1 MIKAAESAVT
11 KNSGQIR
18 ILVAEDDK
26 FLSKVLSDKLRRRGF
41 EVLLASDGT
50 EAVNRIKENNLDL
63 VLLDLVMPNK
73 DGFEVLSDIKS
84 DPAFK
89 NLAIVVL
96 SNLGQ
101 EKDIVEAK
109 RLGALDYL
117 VKSNLSLDEVVIK
130 INSVVAGKKIS
141 KIKAG

>member
-1 MIKAAESAVT
+1 MT

>member
-1 MIKAAESAVT
+1 VT